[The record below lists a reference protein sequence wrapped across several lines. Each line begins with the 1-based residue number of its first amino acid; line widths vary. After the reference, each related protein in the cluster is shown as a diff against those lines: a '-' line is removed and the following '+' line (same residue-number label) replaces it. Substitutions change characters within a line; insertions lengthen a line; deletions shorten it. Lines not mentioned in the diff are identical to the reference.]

1 MFDQLTLLERL
12 GIFTVRDFIDI
23 RLCRQ
28 MLAEIRQV
36 EKFSPGLVYGEGKQA
51 GKLDEDLRKV
61 LVTKLSEPVVQTLV
75 DKLSAIKPQLEEKFK
90 VELVNHEGPNFLL
103 ALYGF
108 QTGA

>member
-23 RLCRQ
+23 RFCRQ

-36 EKFSPGLVYGEGKQA
+36 EKFSPGLVYGEGK
-51 GKLDEDLRKV
+51 LDEDLRKI

-90 VELVNHEGPNFLL
+90 VELVDHSVWVDSDPETP
-103 ALYGF
+103 
-108 QTGA
+108 